1 MIPNGVLIV
10 DLEDKKVTL
19 SNKEMEIIFG
29 VIPSNNIERSGK
41 LERLSEKM
49 KSYHMTDESVPD
61 AKRA

>member
-41 LERLSEKM
+41 LERL
-49 KSYHMTDESVPD
+49 
-61 AKRA
+61 